1 MNQQRSNSIYWA
13 IGSFLPQV
21 DQVVLAYHI
30 LESVERNDGIVSMVV
45 MTALRT
51 IAKDT
56 HTLSAK
62 VGLLDEGSSSKRYS
76 LRLKGF

>member
-1 MNQQRSNSIYWA
+1 MHSGLLSARKKCYQMI
-13 IGSFLPQV
+13 
-21 DQVVLAYHI
+21 
-30 LESVERNDGIVSMVV
+30 ESVDRKEGMVSMVV

-62 VGLLDEGSSSKRYS
+62 AALLEDGSSSRRKS
-76 LRLKGF
+76 LRLNGF